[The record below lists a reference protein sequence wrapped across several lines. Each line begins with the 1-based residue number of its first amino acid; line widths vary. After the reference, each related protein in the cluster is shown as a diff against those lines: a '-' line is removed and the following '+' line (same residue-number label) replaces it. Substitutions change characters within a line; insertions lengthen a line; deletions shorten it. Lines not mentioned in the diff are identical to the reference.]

1 MSGSTVTIPGV
12 SGSTLSLPF
21 VGSANIG
28 LAQQI
33 SNALA
38 AASASSHLDVVN
50 YTGGALPVVPG
61 GDTILEL
68 VLSSSVSGSITVPAA
83 ASGVSEVL
91 IVSNTQALTIHGS
104 GSLSIIGGGPG
115 SLDIIDPGII
125 DVGAGIGP
133 TGMVS
138 MTFTSADSPYQVAMG
153 QGFETVNGQGTGTI
167 TGGTGPDAINTSG
180 TGPNVI
186 FVPGPNATI
195 SAGSTGGDT
204 VTATGFAASI
214 DGAAGTLTVNDQGYL
229 DTITGPDTAAAAV
242 TTGGF
247 RADVTGGSTAGATLT
262 EIDTG
267 LSNTIQAGA
276 GATNVTLKGTSG
288 RTRGGTGAFTVD
300 DLTAGNTIIGATSS
314 LTTVTIGAAA
324 TGTDLFGR
332 SGNTSILDLASGAL
346 IGPGGGANSA
356 VTIGG
361 ANSAV
366 YGEGTGGGDFTASIG
381 AANAI
386 VAIGS
391 ANATVD
397 GTSSLASG
405 ALVFGGFSN
414 TAANDGNLVF
424 NGGAD
429 QVFVITGGSNATVN
443 AGTGTTYTYLGTGV
457 IGSSNNLINGG
468 SGALDVTFIG
478 GAGSAT
484 VFGGTGA
491 ASLFGADGA
500 DMNFTGDTAS
510 GAPGGFLFAAGTSV
524 GGETLNAAASTTNDT
539 LNASAG
545 NDSLIA
551 GSGKDILVA
560 GANTGSLGGAGT
572 VTGGDAMV
580 AGSGVDTLE
589 FVKGVWTGAA
599 VVTNFSSPDIAL
611 LAGYGS
617 GAAAAALASATVTGS
632 GPTSDTTIA
641 LSDGTH
647 ITFVDQT
654 VQSLTGHIL
663 SF

>member
-1 MSGSTVTIPGV
+1 MSGSTVTVPGV

-38 AASASSHLDVVN
+38 AASGGGHLDTVT

-83 ASGVSEVL
+83 PTGVSEVL
-91 IVSNTQALTIHGS
+91 IVNNTQALTIHGS

-115 SLDIIDPGII
+115 SLTIDDPGII
-125 DVGAGIGP
+125 AIGGNIGP

-153 QGFETVNGQGTGTI
+153 EGFETVNGQASGTI
-167 TGGTGPDAINTSG
+167 WGGTGPDAINTSG
-180 TGPNVI
+180 TGLNVI
-186 FVPGPNATI
+186 NVSGPNATV

-204 VTATGFAASI
+204 VNATGFAASI
-214 DGAAGTLTVNDQGYL
+214 DGAGGTLTVNDQGYL

-247 RADVTGGSTAGATLT
+247 RADLTGGSTAGATLT
-262 EIDTG
+262 EVDTG
-267 LSNTIQAGA
+267 LSNTIQGGA

-300 DLTAGNTIIGATSS
+300 DLTAGNTIIGATAN

-324 TGTDLFGR
+324 TGTDLYGR
-332 SGNTSILDLASGAL
+332 TGNTSILDLASGAV
-346 IGPGGGANSA
+346 IGPGGGTGA

-366 YGEGTGGGDFTASIG
+366 YGEGTAGGNFTASIG

-386 VAIGS
+386 VAIGG

-443 AGTGTTYTYLGTGV
+443 AGTGTTFAYIGTGE
-457 IGSSNNLINGG
+457 IAGGNLINGG

-510 GAPGGFLFAAGTSV
+510 GAPGGFLFAAGSSV
-524 GGETLNAAASTTNDT
+524 GGETLNAANSTTNDT

-551 GSGKDILVA
+551 GSGQDILVA

-580 AGSGVDTLE
+580 AGSGADTLE

-599 VVTNFSSPDIAL
+599 VVTNFTSPDIAL

-654 VQSLTGHIL
+654 VGSLTGHIV